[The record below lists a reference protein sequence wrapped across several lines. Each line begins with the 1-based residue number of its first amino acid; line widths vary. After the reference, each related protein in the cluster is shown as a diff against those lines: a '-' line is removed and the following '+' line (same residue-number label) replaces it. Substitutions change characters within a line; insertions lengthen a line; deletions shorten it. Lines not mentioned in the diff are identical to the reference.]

1 MSWIVAN
8 WFDLPFRFAV
18 SFCFDESCH
27 ARLRLPRP
35 VRCCGAHV
43 HRIFP
48 NDTIRISMK
57 RTDGG
62 LAAVLYGLERERLD
76 PGQRPPTNHAAGARK
91 KDQRLAPAPEFRR
104 SSAEVSPAAPEA
116 EFEDR
121 QRDNGTAEAGSL
133 WIQPSCGRR
142 FFLRFADKE
151 TGEKSAM
158 ARIATFCDQSKFPR
172 TISSSRILSSSRT
185 LSSSGPNS

>member
-1 MSWIVAN
+1 MSWIAAN
-8 WFDLPFRFAV
+8 WFDLPFRFAF

-57 RTDGG
+57 RTDRA

-76 PGQRPPTNHAAGARK
+76 PGQRPPTTLQVPARK
-91 KDQRLAPAPEFRR
+91 IKGWRLHPNSDDPAQKSRPPLPELRLR
-104 SSAEVSPAAPEA
+104 TVSETTERLRLVPCGSSRV
-116 EFEDR
+116 
-121 QRDNGTAEAGSL
+121 AGDDFS
-133 WIQPSCGRR
+133 
-142 FFLRFADKE
+142 FADKE

-158 ARIATFCDQSKFPR
+158 ARIATFCYQSKFPR
-172 TISSSRILSSSRT
+172 TLSSP
-185 LSSSGPNS
+185 GPNSRFRAP

>member
-76 PGQRPPTNHAAGARK
+76 PGQRPPTTLQVPARK
-91 KDQRLAPAPEFRR
+91 IKGWRLHPNSDDPAQKSRPPLPELSLRT
-104 SSAEVSPAAPEA
+104 VSETT
-116 EFEDR
+116 ER
-121 QRDNGTAEAGSL
+121 
-133 WIQPSCGRR
+133 
-142 FFLRFADKE
+142 LRLVPY
-151 TGEKSAM
+151 G
-158 ARIATFCDQSKFPR
+158 
-172 TISSSRILSSSRT
+172 SSRVAGDDFSFALRIKKPAKSRPWLELRLSAINLSSP
-185 LSSSGPNS
+185 GP